1 MKEKQISKPPSHLT
15 TSLEEAMAGLRAQSM
30 TLLAQE
36 LMAALLK
43 ENYSLDDFLHGL
55 ASYTDTKPDWEEVTR
70 HLDLAAEEVSKA
82 RREITGVL
90 K

>member
-43 ENYSLDDFLHGL
+43 ENYSLDDFLQGL
-55 ASYTDTKPDWEEVTR
+55 ADYTSLRPDWEKVTSY
-70 HLDLAAEEVSKA
+70 LELAGQQVCEAK
-82 RREITGVL
+82 REITGS
-90 K
+90 